1 VVSVRKNDREYRRS
15 EWRISGRMWIENLSL
30 VRHRFNPHFL
40 AKPLRFEKK
49 AEENRF
55 KACSTK

>member
-1 VVSVRKNDREYRRS
+1 
-15 EWRISGRMWIENLSL
+15 MWIENLSL